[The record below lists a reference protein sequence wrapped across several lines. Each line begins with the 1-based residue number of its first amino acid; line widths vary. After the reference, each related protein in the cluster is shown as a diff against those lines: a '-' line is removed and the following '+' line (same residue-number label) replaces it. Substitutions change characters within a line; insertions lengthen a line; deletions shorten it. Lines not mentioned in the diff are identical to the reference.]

1 MPRNCDVGNGKA
13 HQSKVIGIPRESFA
27 NIGS

>member
-1 MPRNCDVGNGKA
+1 MLGDCNVDYGKA

-27 NIGS
+27 NISP